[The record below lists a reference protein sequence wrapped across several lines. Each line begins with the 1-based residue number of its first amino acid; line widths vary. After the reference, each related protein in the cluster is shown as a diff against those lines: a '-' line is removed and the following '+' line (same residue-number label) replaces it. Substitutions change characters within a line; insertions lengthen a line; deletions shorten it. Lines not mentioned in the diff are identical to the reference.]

1 MKVRLADIAHARSG
15 DAVAISAYLGRGTS
29 FDQAMASFSET
40 YADQNESDY
49 QALLKA
55 TQSGRL
61 PVTHG
66 L

>member
-1 MKVRLADIAHARSG
+1 
-15 DAVAISAYLGRGTS
+15 
-29 FDQAMASFSET
+29 MASFSET

-49 QALLKA
+49 QALLEA